1 MIKNQLNKNYIRV
14 LDKATQMCYNIVNAK
29 EN

>member
-1 MIKNQLNKNYIRV
+1 MIENQLNKNYIRV
-14 LDKATQMCYNIVNAK
+14 LDKVTQMCYNIVNAK